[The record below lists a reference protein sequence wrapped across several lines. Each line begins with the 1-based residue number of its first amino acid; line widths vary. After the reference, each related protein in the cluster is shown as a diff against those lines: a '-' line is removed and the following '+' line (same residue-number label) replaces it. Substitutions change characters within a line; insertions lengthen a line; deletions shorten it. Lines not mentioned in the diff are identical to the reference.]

1 MIKGTRERNIMP
13 RITTRPCFEG
23 LEGRTLLSAGILDSG
38 FGNQGIASKSGEY
51 YLALAREGDGKYLAA
66 AARLVKL
73 TGPNSQVFSLV
84 RFTADGQVDN
94 SYGTNGVKDIDDI
107 FRPVGFA
114 QTTSGLVLVSVDDQ
128 SSFDHVD
135 VRLTRFKADGSV
147 DTTFG
152 TNGQAVTRL
161 PHYKSIAGVAAIGDR
176 VIVGRED
183 LVLQFG
189 ADGKL
194 DTSFGFAGYSQ
205 YAFNPVYQFVSL
217 VPAANGKFYGV
228 AAVDRY
234 TTGTHESLV
243 GVVRYTAD
251 GMLDST
257 FGSGGR
263 VWTRFGGLSLYNY
276 ATSAALQPDGK
287 LIVAGTYGL
296 KDPYVTTLS
305 NYTDRDFGVL
315 RLNANGTADTSFGSG
330 GALTL
335 DFRKGE
341 DVATSVALQPDGK
354 ILVGGSAEVGM
365 VSGLVS
371 NEYAAARL
379 LADGR
384 ADPSFGN
391 GAGTGKS
398 LVHVLGFDHAKTL
411 LLQNDGKILV
421 AGNAS
426 FGIAAYVAIA
436 RLTNDTTPIDRVSAS
451 LSGGTLNVSGT
462 PGNDT
467 IVFSIAGGKIS
478 ISGVS
483 QQFDAAAVKGVRV
496 TGLAGNDR
504 IDLSA
509 LAIPS
514 TVTGGDG
521 DDVLIGSKANDYLD
535 GGNANDVLNG
545 GEGNDVLLG
554 GSGAD
559 NLEGGRGNDSLDGGV
574 GPDRLSGGDGID
586 TADYHTRT
594 AGVFLSLDNAAND
607 GENGGRE
614 GDNLIANLEVILGG
628 SGNDSIVGA
637 AGAETVFGGAGD
649 DTIRGGDGNDY
660 LSGGAGR
667 DMLFGDGGN
676 DQFVGR
682 DGLAD
687 VLDGGAGFDRA
698 SLDAIDQRSG
708 IEGLLA

>member
-1 MIKGTRERNIMP
+1 MRRVTY
-13 RITTRPCFEG
+13 RPSVEG
-23 LEGRTLLSAGILDSG
+23 LEDRTLLSAGVIDTG
-38 FGNQGIASKSGEY
+38 FGNLGIASKTGEY
-51 YLALAREGDGKYLAA
+51 YFALAREGDGKYLAA
-66 AARLVKL
+66 AGRFVKL
-73 TGPNSQVFSLV
+73 TSPNAQVFSLV
-84 RFTADGQVDN
+84 RFTAEGKLDT
-94 SYGTNGVKDIDDI
+94 SYGVNGVKDIDAV

-128 SSFDHVD
+128 SSQEHID

-147 DTTFG
+147 DTTYG
-152 TNGQAVTRL
+152 TNGQAITRL
-161 PHYKSIAGVAAIGDR
+161 PHKNALAGVAAIGDR
-176 VIVGRED
+176 VIVGRSD
-183 LVLQFG
+183 LVIQFG

-205 YAFNPVYQFVSL
+205 YAFNPTYHFVSL
-217 VPAANGKFYGV
+217 VPAADGKIYGV

-234 TTGTHESLV
+234 TNGVHESLV
-243 GVVRYTAD
+243 GVVRYTAN
-251 GMLDST
+251 GMLDTT

-263 VWTRFGGLSLYNY
+263 VLTRFGALSLYN
-276 ATSAALQPDGK
+276 APTSAVLQADGK
-287 LIVAGTYGL
+287 LVVAGAYAPT
-296 KDPYVTTLS
+296 DPYVGPPHS
-305 NYTDRDFGVL
+305 FSDRDFGLL
-315 RLNANGTADTSFGSG
+315 RLNVNGTADTSFGKN
-330 GALTL
+330 GALTI

-341 DVATSVALQPDGK
+341 DDANSVALQPDGK
-354 ILVGGSAEVGM
+354 ILVGGAARVGTLGGID
-365 VSGLVS
+365 SY
-371 NEYAAARL
+371 EYAAARL

-384 ADPSFGN
+384 LDASFGN
-391 GAGTGKS
+391 GAGTGRS
-398 LVHVLGFDHAKTL
+398 LVRVDGLDHAQTI
-411 LLQNDGKILV
+411 LLQGDGKILL
-421 AGNAS
+421 AGNRRS
-426 FGIAAYVAIA
+426 PIGIDSNLAIA
-436 RLTNDTTPIDRVSAS
+436 RLTNDIPPIDRVSAA

-467 IVFSIAGGKIS
+467 IVVSISNGKITV
-478 ISGVS
+478 SGVA

-496 TGLAGNDR
+496 TGFAGNDR

-509 LAIPS
+509 LSIPS
-514 TVTGGDG
+514 TVSGDDG

-535 GGNANDVLNG
+535 GGNANDILNG

-574 GPDRLSGGDGID
+574 GPDRLSGGDGVD

-614 GDNLIANLEVILGG
+614 GDNLISNLEVVLGG
-628 SGNDSIVGA
+628 AGNDSIVGA

-660 LSGGAGR
+660 LAGGAGR
-667 DMLFGDGGN
+667 DVIFGDGGN
-676 DQFVGR
+676 DQLIAR

-698 SLDAIDQRSG
+698 SVDANDQRTN
-708 IEGLLA
+708 IEGLFA